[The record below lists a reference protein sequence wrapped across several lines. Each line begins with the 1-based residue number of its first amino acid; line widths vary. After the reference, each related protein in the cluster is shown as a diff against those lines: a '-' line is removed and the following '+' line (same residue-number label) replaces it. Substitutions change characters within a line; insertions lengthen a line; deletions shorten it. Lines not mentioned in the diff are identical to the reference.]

1 MPCWILAQDCPSMP
15 SVRAP
20 RPQVFTPTPLQDHSY
35 PPPPVASDGGLQL
48 SCWGIKVQLSGY
60 CRAIVMIKPGTYLC
74 CKWGAVERSS
84 RADPTV
90 TSGSLII
97 RVTATS
103 WNGISS
109 TLPRFNVILR
119 KITQTVKK
127 SEMNP
132 SNELQRICSV
142 ITKVSKEQS

>member
-1 MPCWILAQDCPSMP
+1 MPNSHRTALACTQSELSGPKSSLQPLCRSTVMP
-15 SVRAP
+15 PHPLP
-20 RPQVFTPTPLQDHSY
+20 RTE
-35 PPPPVASDGGLQL
+35 ASNSAAG
-48 SCWGIKVQLSGY
+48 GIKVQLSGY
-60 CRAIVMIKPGTYLC
+60 CRAMVMIKPGTYLC

-109 TLPRFNVILR
+109 ALPRFNVILR

-127 SEMNP
+127 SELNP
-132 SNELQRICSV
+132 SNQLQRICSV